1 MLSITS
7 LVYFIIVTLY
17 VLLISTVIIKIVM
30 DNKTPAKSLGYL
42 LIVVLIPVAG
52 VIIYLFFGLNF
63 RKKKLYRK
71 KIEQDAAMF
80 SATKQQKVLDSE
92 KFLKKN
98 KDLLKG
104 KEPIIKF
111 LLNEA
116 LSPLYPVE
124 KIKLLL
130 NGNEKFEML
139 LAELEQAKNHIHLEY
154 YIYEDDEIGNKIKD
168 ILIRK
173 IKEGVRVRFIYDAF
187 GSHAI
192 KKQLEKELHEA
203 GIEIYPFYSIKFF
216 LLSNRIYYR
225 NHRKIIVIDGNIGF
239 VGGINV
245 GDRYLNNGKSK
256 ELFWRDT
263 HLMIMGGAVAGLQS
277 TFIADWNFCSGSKLK
292 ITKELFPHMED
303 FQHDALVQI
312 AVSGPDLPMANIMF
326 SYFAAI
332 NSALEKLYITT
343 PYFIPNESIL
353 DAIKRSALSG
363 VDVRLLVPGEG
374 DSKFVNAA
382 SCSYYEELLSTGVRI
397 FRYQKGFVHAKT
409 ITVDDNLS
417 IIGTANMDIRSF
429 YLNFEVNAMV
439 YNKKLN
445 QELNT
450 AFINDIK
457 QSKELKLDV
466 WSKRNQLKKF
476 GDASARLV
484 SSLL

>member
-1 MLSITS
+1 M
-7 LVYFIIVTLY
+7 
-17 VLLISTVIIKIVM
+17 
-30 DNKTPAKSLGYL
+30 
-42 LIVVLIPVAG
+42 
-52 VIIYLFFGLNF
+52 
-63 RKKKLYRK
+63 
-71 KIEQDAAMF
+71 
-80 SATKQQKVLDSE
+80 
-92 KFLKKN
+92 
-98 KDLLKG
+98 
-104 KEPIIKF
+104 
-111 LLNEA
+111 
-116 LSPLYPVE
+116 
-124 KIKLLL
+124 
-130 NGNEKFEML
+130 
-139 LAELEQAKNHIHLEY
+139 
-154 YIYEDDEIGNKIKD
+154 
-168 ILIRK
+168 
-173 IKEGVRVRFIYDAF
+173 
-187 GSHAI
+187 
-192 KKQLEKELHEA
+192 
-203 GIEIYPFYSIKFF
+203 
-216 LLSNRIYYR
+216 
-225 NHRKIIVIDGNIGF
+225 
-239 VGGINV
+239 
-245 GDRYLNNGKSK
+245 
-256 ELFWRDT
+256 
-263 HLMIMGGAVAGLQS
+263 
-277 TFIADWNFCSGSKLK
+277 
-292 ITKELFPHMED
+292 
-303 FQHDALVQI
+303 VQI

-429 YLNFEVNAMV
+429 HLNFEVNAMV
-439 YNKKLN
+439 YDKRLN